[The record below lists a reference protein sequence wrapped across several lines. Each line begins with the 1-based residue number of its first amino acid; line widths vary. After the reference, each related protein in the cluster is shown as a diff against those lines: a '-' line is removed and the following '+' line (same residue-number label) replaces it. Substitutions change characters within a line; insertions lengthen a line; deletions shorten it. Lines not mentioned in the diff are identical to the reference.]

1 MEQSAAMLFALE
13 GSRPY
18 GERLAGHLW
27 RHRLSVRS
35 RFLLRMITVGF

>member
-18 GERLAGHLW
+18 GERLAGHLGGTDF
-27 RHRLSVRS
+27 RLGPV
-35 RFLLRMITVGF
+35 FCCA